1 MNIQCKP
8 YRYLIVIALSFV
20 AAHSYTQTVAA
31 NYNGGGTLFNH
42 FGAAGWWFELTDP
55 VTVTHLG
62 VYDHGDAGLAD
73 QHQVGIFARSSKG
86 AALGVVTVPSGTS
99 ATLISGSRF
108 VALTSPVMLQAGVD
122 YYLLADNW
130 AVDQMVAEFG
140 GAAITYAPVVI
151 QKGQSTEPTNN
162 IFNPGVFNSGGG
174 EILGPNFMIEGV
186 PEPTTAFGIIA
197 AVGVFALL
205 RRRRSQSLTSATRR
219 SRS

>member
-1 MNIQCKP
+1 MKTTHNSVQFSAVVLLC
-8 YRYLIVIALSFV
+8 FF
-20 AAHSYTQTVAA
+20 AAQGSAQTVAA
-31 NYNGGGTLFNH
+31 YYNGGGNLTDY
-42 FGAAGWWFELTDP
+42 FGAIGWWFEVTDP

-62 VYDHGDAGLAD
+62 VYDHGDLGLAD
-73 QHQVGIFARSSKG
+73 EHNVGIFQRSSKG
-86 AALGVVTVPSGTS
+86 NALGVVTVPSGTS

-108 VALTSPVMLQAGVD
+108 VELSNPVMLQTGVD

-130 AVDQMVAEFG
+130 LIDQIAVQPFG
-140 GAAITYAPVVI
+140 NAITYAGFVI
-151 QKGQSTEPTNN
+151 QKGTGGEPTNN
-162 IFNPGVFNSGGG
+162 IFNPNVNNTTGGNV
-174 EILGPNFMIEGV
+174 LGPNFMIEGV